1 MRASCCARSRAAK
14 GATSSSAIRL
24 INFDVP
30 WNPMAIEQR
39 IGRIDRIGQSREV
52 FVFNLVTRGT
62 LEEQLLALLDEKIS
76 MFELVVGEV
85 GAILGGLEEEREFP
99 DLVLDAWLGAT
110 EAARV
115 QAFDALGQRLEQAR
129 RSTRAPRRS
138 TRSCSARIS
147 RRREDEPWEP
157 CAISSPTCWRA
168 RARSSSRWSR
178 TGSKCWR
185 RSPCAPPWA
194 GRNLRGWDLA
204 PRCLPARMPIG
215 LEGDWLDRFGALLG
229 ERGRLAERQLVV
241 ADKVAAPS
249 DPERL
254 LDRALDLPNAVW
266 RLHDAKPAW
275 TSCLLLAFRYTA
287 MSDERR
293 EGLVWLGFNQ
303 GTGAVIDGDMLARLR
318 KLLAGEVDWH
328 APEPDTRRA
337 AGAAW
342 DAAALA
348 ARVRPLVEHHVRRD
362 LEPFLNAM
370 RRRLDRDRGRIH
382 EYHDDLRRTA
392 QMKLAALAVGVRR
405 QGGGR
410 PQARDPAG
418 RRHRARICRQAR

>member
-1 MRASCCARSRAAK
+1 MGALRNFVADMLESEGAVIELVEPDGLEVLAPEPLRAAMGWPEFARLGF
-14 GATSSSAIRL
+14 GAT
-24 INFDVP
+24 
-30 WNPMAIEQR
+30 
-39 IGRIDRIGQSREV
+39 
-52 FVFNLVTRGT
+52 
-62 LEEQLLALLDEKIS
+62 
-76 MFELVVGEV
+76 
-85 GAILGGLEEEREFP
+85 
-99 DLVLDAWLGAT
+99 
-110 EAARV
+110 
-115 QAFDALGQRLEQAR
+115 
-129 RSTRAPRRS
+129 
-138 TRSCSARIS
+138 
-147 RRREDEPWEP
+147 
-157 CAISSPTCWRA
+157 
-168 RARSSSRWSR
+168 
-178 TGSKCWR
+178 
-185 RSPCAPPWA
+185 
-194 GRNLRGWDLA
+194 
-204 PRCLPARMPIG
+204 LPAGALPIG

-254 LDRALDLPNAVW
+254 LDRAFDLPNAVW

-328 APEPDTRRA
+328 APEPHTRRA

-342 DAAALA
+342 DTAVLA

-392 QMKLAALAVGVRR
+392 QMKLAGLAAASGEKAEADRKRETLRVAAIEREYAAKLDDLRHNYALRVTVDWMQGLTLFAPVNRYEVLIKRRKSERIVRL
-405 QGGGR
+405 
-410 PQARDPAG
+410 DWHPAIRMMELPPCDWG
-418 RRHRARICRQAR
+418 LGLERARLVCDDQLHLTDPSGQAPCLSCGKAWCRACHAAACPRCGRVISKNAL